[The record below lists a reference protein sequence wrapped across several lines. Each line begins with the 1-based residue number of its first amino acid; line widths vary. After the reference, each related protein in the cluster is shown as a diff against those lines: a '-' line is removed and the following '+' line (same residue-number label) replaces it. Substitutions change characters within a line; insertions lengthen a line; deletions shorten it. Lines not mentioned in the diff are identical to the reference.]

1 MTKIV
6 NSLSAKLE
14 IGSPMA
20 CMYLLGNP
28 DHYTNFDFV
37 PFYWQSFVREARK
50 SWERTPSHLPKCP
63 NIEYPEKLTIFK
75 CNGCIVGFSP
85 VHDYVYCPAQFHS
98 MCLYDWISTCHH
110 EK

>member
-1 MTKIV
+1 IIGGSVSCKDKAHKIMMKIV

-50 SWERTPSHLPKCP
+50 SW
-63 NIEYPEKLTIFK
+63 
-75 CNGCIVGFSP
+75 
-85 VHDYVYCPAQFHS
+85 
-98 MCLYDWISTCHH
+98 
-110 EK
+110 